1 LAYPIGPFATT
12 TLNVVRLGFAAF
24 MGLCILNAVR
34 DAHARHIASHRAWM
48 IRASAVAVAASTQV
62 VFMGRCFATIGDPSS
77 ELATGLLTLGFG
89 GDFNWSMQHMH

>member
-1 LAYPIGPFATT
+1 
-12 TLNVVRLGFAAF
+12 
-24 MGLCILNAVR
+24 
-34 DAHARHIASHRAWM
+34 M

-89 GDFNWSMQHMH
+89 RRFQLVDATHALNALREFHTPASFEVVH

>member
-1 LAYPIGPFATT
+1 
-12 TLNVVRLGFAAF
+12 
-24 MGLCILNAVR
+24 
-34 DAHARHIASHRAWM
+34 M

-89 GDFNWSMQHMH
+89 PRFQQVDATHALNRSAGVSYPSVIRGRSLSCLATALNFA